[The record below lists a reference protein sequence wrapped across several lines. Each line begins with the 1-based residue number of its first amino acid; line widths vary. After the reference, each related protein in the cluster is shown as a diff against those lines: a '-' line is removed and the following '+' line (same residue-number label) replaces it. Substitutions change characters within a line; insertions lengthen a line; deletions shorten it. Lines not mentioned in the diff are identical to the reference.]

1 MAEYI
6 ICVGFW
12 LHAYEQVT
20 IEAASD
26 EQARDLAITTARE
39 VMARTGAPDHIDHDE
54 RRQGVIGYI
63 DRIDGDGRE
72 PVEEVLAFDEDRI
85 NPPAVG
91 PDAVS

>member
-6 ICVGFW
+6 VSVGFW

-26 EQARDLAITTARE
+26 EQARELAVAAARE
-39 VMARTGAPDHIDHDE
+39 LMARSGAPDHIDHDE

-63 DRIDGDGRE
+63 DRVDGDGRE
-72 PVEEVLAFDEDRI
+72 PIAEIVAFDEDRI
-85 NPPAVG
+85 NPPAPG
-91 PDAVS
+91 PDAMS